1 MVTEVNDRE
10 VEVVGLFKMGT
21 SFGIDGTIITSD
33 DNWLRL
39 FPDITKNEIQLGL
52 IRLQDV

>member
-1 MVTEVNDRE
+1 
-10 VEVVGLFKMGT
+10 MGT

-39 FPDITKNEIQLGL
+39 FPSLPRSEIHLGL
-52 IRLQDV
+52 IRLQQGR